1 MKDHN
6 GTDSAE
12 RRERPS
18 WYVPIEPISDDRT
31 AQQVLEESWPPR
43 DLELSAETKARL
55 LEFLDQFRV
64 PREP

>member
-1 MKDHN
+1 MEDHN

-12 RRERPS
+12 QRQRPS
-18 WYVPIEPISDDRT
+18 WYIPIEPIRDDRT

-43 DLELSAETKARL
+43 DLELSAETRARL
-55 LEFLDQFRV
+55 IEFLDQFRV